1 MTTDVSRS
9 ARTGEAGEEIA
20 ASAASDVQLALT
32 AAREVAAT
40 LAATSPAQR
49 RDWLIAVADAAQA
62 ATEQLVAVAD
72 QETGLG
78 EARLSAEVAGM
89 AGQTRF
95 YTDVAAEGSW
105 LGATL
110 DPQTDTAPALG
121 RVQMPLG
128 PVAVFGASNFPFRF
142 GTLGNDTSSAIAAG
156 CPVIVKAHPAHPLT
170 ARLLGEIATG
180 ALRDAGA
187 PEGTF
192 AQLVGFEAGTA
203 LVAAPEIEAVAFT
216 GSQRGGMALWE
227 IANQRQRVIPVYA
240 EMGTVNPV
248 VVTRG
253 GAGARLAE
261 IASGFVGSFTLGM
274 GQFCTKPGLL
284 LAPSGSDAAAV
295 VGQALESAAPQGW
308 MLTEQIGHSAVA
320 GIAELV
326 DAGAQVVAQTP
337 AAESG
342 WTSPATVLRVEAAD
356 LIRGE
361 ERLLEECFGPVALVV
376 EYADDAERDAV
387 LAALQGSLAAAVMP
401 AGADDP
407 EVPALVGALAGQVGR
422 VTVGDWP
429 TGVAFAWAQQH
440 GGPWPATSIPSAT
453 SVGAAALDRFTRP
466 VTFQST
472 PDAALPPALQ
482 AANPWGIPRRVGG
495 RLESP
500 SPEGGPA

>member
-20 ASAASDVQLALT
+20 ATDASDVRSALT

-40 LAATSPAQR
+40 LAATSPAER
-49 RDWLIAVADAAQA
+49 RGWLISVADAAQA
-62 ATEQLVAVAD
+62 ATDELVAVAD
-72 QETGLG
+72 RETGLG

-89 AGQTRF
+89 AGQIRF
-95 YTDVAAEGSW
+95 YADVALEGSW

-110 DPQTDTAPALG
+110 DPRTDTAPALG

-142 GTLGNDTSSAIAAG
+142 GTLGNDTASAIAAG
-156 CPVIVKAHPAHPLT
+156 CPVVVKAHPAHPLT
-170 ARLLGEIATG
+170 ARLLGEIAQT
-180 ALRDAGA
+180 ALREAGA

-192 AQLVGFEAGTA
+192 AQVVGFEAGKA

-227 IANQRQRVIPVYA
+227 IANQRERVIPVYA

-248 VVTRG
+248 VVTRS
-253 GAGARLAE
+253 GADARLEE

-284 LAPSGSDAAAV
+284 LAPAGTDAAAV
-295 VGQALESAAPQGW
+295 VGRALEAAAPQGW
-308 MLTEQIGHSAVA
+308 MLTEQIGASALA
-320 GIAELV
+320 GIDELTG
-326 DAGAQVVAQTP
+326 AGAEVVAQAP

-342 WTSPATVLRVEAAD
+342 WTSPATVLRVSAAD

-376 EYADDAERDAV
+376 EYADDAERDAI
-387 LAALQGSLAAAVMP
+387 LAALQGSLAAAVMT
-401 AGADDP
+401 GGEDDA
-407 EVPALVGALAGQVGR
+407 EVPELVQRLAGQVGR

-482 AANPWGIPRRVGG
+482 AANPWGIPRRVAG
-495 RLESP
+495 R
-500 SPEGGPA
+500 PEAPASEDGQA